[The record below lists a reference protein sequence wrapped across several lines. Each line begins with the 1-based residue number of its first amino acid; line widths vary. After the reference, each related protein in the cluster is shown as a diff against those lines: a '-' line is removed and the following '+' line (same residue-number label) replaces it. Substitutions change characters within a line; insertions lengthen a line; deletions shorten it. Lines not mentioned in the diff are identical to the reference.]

1 MGAFPRKASARQFP
15 CGRTR
20 QNRMFLIVQP
30 DIRIPLRP
38 CVGCCASLY
47 AYIRFIHL
55 QFKKVNT
62 ISGIC

>member
-1 MGAFPRKASARQFP
+1 MGAFPRKVSARQVP

-38 CVGCCASLY
+38 CAGCCAGLY
-47 AYIRFIHL
+47 AHIRFVHL
-55 QFKKVNT
+55 LFKKVNT

>member
-1 MGAFPRKASARQFP
+1 MGGFPRKASARQVP
-15 CGRTR
+15 RGRTR

-38 CVGCCASLY
+38 LCRLLCGLY
-47 AYIRFIHL
+47 AHIRFIHL
-55 QFKKVNT
+55 FFKKVNI